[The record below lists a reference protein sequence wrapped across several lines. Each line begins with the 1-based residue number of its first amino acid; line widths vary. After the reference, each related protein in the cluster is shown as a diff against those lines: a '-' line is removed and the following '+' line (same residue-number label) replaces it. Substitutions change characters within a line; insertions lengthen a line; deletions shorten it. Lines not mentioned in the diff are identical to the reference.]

1 MAKRLPCF
9 GESEVLPQYG
19 DLVFRSQ
26 RMVSELTI
34 SFCVH
39 IHVSQCWVTSLPFCI
54 WLYRLVLN
62 LGYSF
67 CFWYPLLI
75 LFWNKL
81 WNIKLNVC
89 HCSLIYG
96 RYSMVVLDASLRH
109 LCEAWTRQPAL
120 NLRRTSAKLDPV
132 GQSFMRKKF
141 DFLHVSVLK
150 HCGLSIKHSFIH

>member
-1 MAKRLPCF
+1 MCASVAVISVQCVWRFCLVIKQLLMWTRGLSTCSIINPVAKRLPRF

-39 IHVSQCWVTSLPFCI
+39 IHVSQCQVTSLPFCI

-96 RYSMVVLDASLRH
+96 FACRADTPY
-109 LCEAWTRQPAL
+109 
-120 NLRRTSAKLDPV
+120 
-132 GQSFMRKKF
+132 
-141 DFLHVSVLK
+141 
-150 HCGLSIKHSFIH
+150 